1 MGRGSEVQTKQSLVR
16 NEYAKCM
23 RMQQMLTRGGSYACA
38 LKGRRV
44 SLCMRACAYESV
56 CLWMNELVR
65 GIARVCSAKEGS
77 IDRQLN
83 RL

>member
-44 SLCMRACAYESV
+44 SLCMRACA
-56 CLWMNELVR
+56 
-65 GIARVCSAKEGS
+65 
-77 IDRQLN
+77 
-83 RL
+83 